1 MRVLVLNPGSSSLK
15 SSVIETATIPAV
27 GADGMVPATSAESLA
42 PLQEVD
48 VDWGVDAT
56 AGGDPADDIR
66 ALVARYE
73 AAGISPAS
81 LAAVGYR
88 VVHGGS
94 TFREPVLVTPDVIEQ
109 VAALAELAPLH
120 NTVAAETMTAGLSAL
135 PHLPHV
141 AVFDTAFHATLPEEA
156 YRYPVPEQWYREWG
170 VRRYGFH
177 GMSVAWSAER
187 AAALLARPVCE
198 LRTVVA
204 HLGSGCS
211 VTAVDGGR
219 SVATSMV
226 MTPLEGLMMGTR
238 AGSIDP
244 GILFYLL
251 RTGRLYDDELA
262 EQMDHDS
269 GLLGVSGRTSDV
281 RELLQL
287 EADGDE
293 PATLALQIFVR
304 RAAECVAAA
313 ATALPALDAIVFTGG
328 IGENAA
334 GLRARIV
341 GRLHSIGVAPIREE
355 TPAADAVLSEPAAP
369 AGAGAGAA
377 AGAGAGAGAGAS
389 SPAGPAGAGAGVIS
403 PAAGAGASSPA
414 GAGASSPA
422 VGPGAV
428 SPAVLRIVA
437 REDLIVARE
446 AARVVDA
453 GTERL

>member
-15 SSVIETATIPAV
+15 SSVIETSTIPVA
-27 GADGMVPATSAESLA
+27 GPNGIVPAPPAESMA
-42 PLQEVD
+42 PLGQLD

-66 ALVARYE
+66 SLVAKYE
-73 AAGISPAS
+73 AAGISLAS
-81 LAAVGYR
+81 LRAIGYR
-88 VVHGGS
+88 VVHGGA
-94 TFREPVLVTPDVIEQ
+94 TFRRPVVVTPEVIVQ
-109 VAALAELAPLH
+109 VTALRDLAPLH
-120 NTVAAETMTAGLSAL
+120 NGVAAATMTAGLAAI

-141 AVFDTAFHATLPEEA
+141 AVFDTAFHATLPEDA

-187 AAALLARPVCE
+187 AAALLARPVGE

-219 SVATSMV
+219 SVATSMG

-251 RTGRLYDDELA
+251 RTGRLDTEELA

-269 GLLGVSGRTSDV
+269 GLMGVSGRTSDV
-281 RELLQL
+281 RELLRL

-304 RAAECVAAA
+304 RAAECIAAA

-334 GLRARIV
+334 GLRARIAF
-341 GRLHSIGVAPIREE
+341 RLSALGVTAISDDPVAEDV
-355 TPAADAVLSEPAAP
+355 ALS
-369 AGAGAGAA
+369 
-377 AGAGAGAGAGAS
+377 AS
-389 SPAGPAGAGAGVIS
+389 GDG
-403 PAAGAGASSPA
+403 
-414 GAGASSPA
+414 
-422 VGPGAV
+422 
-428 SPAVLRIVA
+428 PAVLRIVA
-437 REDLIVARE
+437 REDIIVARE
-446 AARVVDA
+446 AARMVAPV
-453 GTERL
+453 G